1 MCWDTVPVSFAYHF
15 PQICGTATVFAQESR
30 EMWHCHRFR
39 AWCSRGG
46 ARYDAPMERIAVT
59 HTIPPV
65 FDTTS
70 RVLILGSFPSPKSRE
85 VGFFYGHPQNRM
97 WCVLARVLGE
107 ETVPQ
112 STLERTAFLLRHH
125 IAMWDT
131 IESCTIVGA
140 SDSSIRDVVP
150 NDLSRIL
157 SVAPIRTVFTTGA
170 KASLYYK
177 RYQLP
182 MTGMPAH
189 QLPSTSGA
197 NAAWSLERLVSS
209 YQVIADV
216 WTQP

>member
-1 MCWDTVPVSFAYHF
+1 MCWDTVPVSFAYRF
-15 PQICGTATVFAQESR
+15 PQICGTATVYVRESR
-30 EMWHCHRFR
+30 DAWHCHRFR

-46 ARYDAPMERIAVT
+46 ARYDAP
-59 HTIPPV
+59 
-65 FDTTS
+65 TS
-70 RVLILGSFPSPKSRE
+70 RVFILGSFPSPKSRE

-97 WCVLARVLGE
+97 WRVLARVLGE

-112 STLERTAFLLRHH
+112 STQERMAFLLRHH
-125 IAMWDT
+125 IAMWDV

-216 WTQP
+216 LKQP

>member
-15 PQICGTATVFAQESR
+15 PQICGTATVYVRESR
-30 EMWHCHRFR
+30 DAWHCHRFR

-46 ARYDAPMERIAVT
+46 ARYDAPMERSAVT

-70 RVLILGSFPSPKSRE
+70 RALILGSFPSPKSRE

-97 WCVLARVLGE
+97 WRVLARVLGE

-112 STLERTAFLLRHH
+112 SAQERMAFLLRHH
-125 IAMWDT
+125 IAMWDV

-182 MTGMPAH
+182 MTNYRPRAGRTLH
-189 QLPSTSGA
+189 GVSSG
-197 NAAWSLERLVSS
+197 WSLPTKLSRTS
-209 YQVIADV
+209 
-216 WTQP
+216 